1 METVEVV
8 IKIPKNIY
16 ESLYDPFDE
25 MWKHYLV
32 ACGYAIRHGTVLPKG
47 HGRLL
52 ILDEEKVKER
62 FTNFS
67 FSVQDWI
74 SEVGISEA
82 TLKVIEADTES
93 EDQE

>member
-8 IKIPKNIY
+8 IKIPKELYNATQTDIYRLYTENTGNIIL
-16 ESLYDPFDE
+16 E
-25 MWKHYLV
+25 
-32 ACGYAIRHGTVLPKG
+32 AIANGIPLPKG

-52 ILDEEKVKER
+52 ILDEEKVKEH
-62 FTNFS
+62 FTKFS

-82 TLKVIEADTES
+82 TLKVIKANTES
-93 EDQE
+93 E